1 VPQLPH
7 DLVFAAR
14 QFRRNPGFTL
24 TVAAN
29 PGYFETLSIPLLR
42 GRTFT
47 AHDNDPK
54 SARVA
59 VINQSFAL
67 KYFSGED
74 PIGRVLIPHL
84 DRPVDPGEP
93 KNSRLADGQLAIGRE
108 IIGVVGDVRTE
119 DPWHPYEPEF
129 YLPYAQDP
137 FHQRTLVVMK
147 VSGDPALYANKIRS
161 VVVSLDPDAPVFRY
175 RPFTNDISNLAS
187 QPRFQA
193 VIVSSFA
200 TMALLLAAVG
210 LYGVL
215 SYIVAQRTREFGLR
229 MALGASRSHVVRL
242 VLRRGLA
249 LAAVGIGVGIVLSA
263 FTSRIIA
270 NMLFKIAPL
279 DRPVF
284 LTVTVMLLMV
294 SVLAALAPALRAANI
309 EPIKA
314 LRTL

>member
-84 DRPVDPGEP
+84 
-93 KNSRLADGQLAIGRE
+93 L
-108 IIGVVGDVRTE
+108 
-119 DPWHPYEPEF
+119 
-129 YLPYAQDP
+129 
-137 FHQRTLVVMK
+137 VMK

-309 EPIKA
+309 EPTKA
-314 LRTL
+314 LWTL